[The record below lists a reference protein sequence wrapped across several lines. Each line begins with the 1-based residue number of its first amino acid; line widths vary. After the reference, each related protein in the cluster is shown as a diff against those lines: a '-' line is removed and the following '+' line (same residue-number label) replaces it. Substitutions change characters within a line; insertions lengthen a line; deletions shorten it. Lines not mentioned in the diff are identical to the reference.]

1 MSYRDSGGSY
11 RDVWGYRRCRDVT
24 TPRMENQ
31 MQKPIGN
38 EVETGGVWG
47 YRFRVYLLVTGRE

>member
-1 MSYRDSGGSY
+1 MFYRDSRGSY

-38 EVETGGVWG
+38 EMENGRVLG
-47 YRFRVYLLVTGRE
+47 YRFRVYLLVMGRE